1 MALTSPR
8 RSALADQVIAQ
19 LRNQITS
26 GEWPVGSRIPTEP
39 ELVEQ
44 LGVARNTV
52 REAVRALAHN
62 GLLDIR
68 QGSGTYVVATS
79 ELAGVMHRRFAAA
92 DPRHIAELRST
103 LESSAA
109 RLAAVRRTERDLRQ
123 LDTLMARRE
132 EAWASGDAE
141 AFVAADATLHLAVV
155 AASHNDVLTELYAD
169 LGDLLRDY
177 LRGDVGPELRP
188 ENHMDHARLVEAI
201 RAGDAETAAAR
212 GGEPCAELPAGP
224 GVALGPLTAG
234 LLDAAHTGAGR
245 WLTQAVAISFQQ
257 RSSSRTVRPGS
268 TATAA
273 PSAST
278 SHQRAHSVW
287 SWTRSVEG

>member
-1 MALTSPR
+1 MALSSPR
-8 RSALADQVIAQ
+8 RSALSDQVIAE

-68 QGSGTYVVATS
+68 QGSGTYVIATS
-79 ELAGVMHRRFAAA
+79 ELAGVMHRRFAGA

-109 RLAAVRRTERDLRQ
+109 RLAAQRRTERDMHQ
-123 LDTLMARRE
+123 LDALLARRE
-132 EAWASGDAE
+132 EAWEAGDAE
-141 AFVAADATLHLAVV
+141 RFVSADTAFHLAVV
-155 AASHNDVLTELYAD
+155 AASHNEVMSELYAD
-169 LGDLLRDY
+169 LGHLLRDW
-177 LRGDVGPELRP
+177 LRDDVGQDLRP

-201 RAGDAETAAAR
+201 RAGDAGTAASEA
-212 GGEPCAELPAGP
+212 AGYP
-224 GVALGPLTAG
+224 FMCLSGDRAAAG
-234 LLDAAHTGAGR
+234 D
-245 WLTQAVAISFQQ
+245 
-257 RSSSRTVRPGS
+257 
-268 TATAA
+268 
-273 PSAST
+273 
-278 SHQRAHSVW
+278 
-287 SWTRSVEG
+287 

>member
-1 MALTSPR
+1 MTLSSPR

-79 ELAGVMHRRFAAA
+79 ELAGVMHRRFADA
-92 DPRHIAELRST
+92 DPRHVAELRST

-109 RLAAVRRTERDLRQ
+109 KLAAERRTERELKQ
-123 LDTLMARRE
+123 LDALLERRE
-132 EAWASGDAE
+132 EAWASGDRE

-169 LGDLLRDY
+169 LGHLLRDW
-177 LRGDVGPELRP
+177 LRDDVALEMTP
-188 ENHMDHARLVEAI
+188 ENHMDHARMVDAI
-201 RAGDAETAAAR
+201 RLGDAQTAASEA
-212 GGEPCAELPAGP
+212 
-224 GVALGPLTAG
+224 
-234 LLDAAHTGAGR
+234 AAHAFICPPDR
-245 WLTQAVAISFQQ
+245 LE
-257 RSSSRTVRPGS
+257 
-268 TATAA
+268 
-273 PSAST
+273 
-278 SHQRAHSVW
+278 AH
-287 SWTRSVEG
+287 